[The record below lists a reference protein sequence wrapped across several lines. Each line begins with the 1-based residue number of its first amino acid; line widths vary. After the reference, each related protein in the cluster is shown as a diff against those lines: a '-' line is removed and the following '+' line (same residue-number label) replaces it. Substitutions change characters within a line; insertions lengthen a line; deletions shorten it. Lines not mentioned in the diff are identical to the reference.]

1 MPKVTHSSLRSEK
14 LTIQNKSY
22 DVDGA
27 GRVTLKG
34 KDPCAATCARLST
47 IAGFRVEGTDLVVS
61 PQDAPLRAPWWNIP
75 ARVAELKAA
84 QAAYEASKLASI
96 ECKAAA
102 DKALKALEEA
112 KIETRKRQEA
122 EEAEAAAAK
131 EAEVE
136 AEKTKAEH
144 DARAREEIEAY
155 EALLRKPPNFALDA
169 EIVCVGVNSTNVK
182 ALGYLPE
189 AGVVQAEFHDGST
202 YRYARVSAA
211 DGRRLMS
218 DDKPGLFFNVIKGK
232 CPCHKV
238 EEKPAFDLDAVL
250 KDTHHNTRKRIAA
263 ELDTDYDAKYAG
275 DKQADRANACI
286 RDFYDNADP
295 DAVIALLNA

>member
-1 MPKVTHSSLRSEK
+1 MPKVIHSTLRSEK

-27 GRVTLKG
+27 GRVTRKG
-34 KDPCAATCARLST
+34 KDPCTATCARLST
-47 IAGFRVEGTDLVVS
+47 IAGFRVEGTDLVVATEV
-61 PQDAPLRAPWWNIP
+61 APKAPWWNIP
-75 ARVAELKAA
+75 ARLAELKAA
-84 QAAYEASKLASI
+84 
-96 ECKAAA
+96 KAALVEQELVLDRKRTA
-102 DKALKALEEA
+102 LDKATKALEEA
-112 KIETRKRQEA
+112 EAETRKRQEA
-122 EEAEAAAAK
+122 EEIEAAAAK

-136 AEKTKAEH
+136 AAKTKAEH
-144 DARAREEIEAY
+144 DARARDEIAAH

-189 AGVVQAEFHDGST
+189 AGVVQAEFHNGAV

-232 CPCHKV
+232 CPCHRV
-238 EEKPAFDLDAVL
+238 EEKPAFDLEAVL
-250 KDTHHNTRKRIAA
+250 KNTHHNTRKRWAA
-263 ELDTDYDAKYAG
+263 ELEADYDDKYEG

-286 RDFYDNADP
+286 RDFYDNANP
-295 DAVIALLNA
+295 DAVIALINA